1 MSLLLTSR
9 PTIVDRLIPR
19 SLVADIALVAAGTG
33 LTAAAS
39 QLVITTSPVP
49 VTGQTFAVLLVG
61 AALGRNR
68 AVISMFLY
76 MLLGAVGVG
85 VFSEGKAG
93 LFSAETGQLTGTLGY
108 IVGFI
113 FAAALVGYL
122 AERGWSKNIFGVI
135 GSFVAGNMVIYS
147 LGLPWLQFT
156 YKIDWATTL
165 SYGFTPFILWDLA
178 KLALAVAVLPAAWLA
193 VKKIKG

>member
-39 QLVITTSPVP
+39 QLVIATSPVP
-49 VTGQTFAVLLVG
+49 ITGQTFAVLLVG

-68 AVISMFLY
+68 AAISMFLY
-76 MLLGAVGVG
+76 LLLGAFGVG

-135 GSFVAGNMVIYS
+135 GSFVAGNLVIYS

>member
-19 SLVADIALVAAGTG
+19 SLVADIALVVAGTG

-39 QLVITTSPVP
+39 QLVIPMFPVP
-49 VTGQTFAVLLVG
+49 MTGQTFAVLLVG

-68 AVISMFLY
+68 AAISMFVYL
-76 MLLGAVGVG
+76 LLGAVGVG
-85 VFSEGKAG
+85 VFSEGKSG
-93 LFSAETGQLTGTLGY
+93 LFDEKSGQLTPTLGY
-108 IVGFI
+108 IVGFV

-122 AERGWSKNIFGVI
+122 AERGWSKSIRGVV
-135 GSFVAGNMVIYS
+135 GSFLAGNLVIYA
-147 LGLPWLQFT
+147 LGLPWLQFS
-156 YKIDWATTL
+156 YKLDWATTL
-165 SYGFTPFILWDLA
+165 QYGLTPFIFGDLA
-178 KLALAVAVLPAAWLA
+178 KLALAVALLPSAWLA

>member
-19 SLVADIALVAAGTG
+19 SLVADIALVVAGTG

-39 QLVITTSPVP
+39 QLVIPMFPVP
-49 VTGQTFAVLLVG
+49 MTGQTFAVLLVG

-68 AVISMFLY
+68 AAISMFVYL
-76 MLLGAVGVG
+76 LLGAVGIG
-85 VFSEGKAG
+85 VFSEGKSG
-93 LFSAETGQLTGTLGY
+93 LFDEKSGQLTGTLGY

-122 AERGWSKNIFGVI
+122 AERGWSKSIMGVV
-135 GSFVAGNMVIYS
+135 GSFLAGNLVIYA
-147 LGLPWLQFT
+147 LGLPWLQFS
-156 YKIDWATTL
+156 YKLDWATTL
-165 SYGFTPFILWDLA
+165 QYGLTPFIFGDLA
-178 KLALAVAVLPAAWLA
+178 KLALAVALLPSAWLA